1 MDDQQEPTQAP
12 ESDELAPTKSMMDRL
27 RDAVRPEPSTDDA
40 ATEEPGA
47 EAKAE
52 AEAEQRALE
61 DEFWGK
67 K

>member
-1 MDDQQEPTQAP
+1 MDDQQEPTQATEP
-12 ESDELAPTKSMMDRL
+12 DELAPTRSMMDRL
-27 RDAVRPEPSTDDA
+27 RGAVHPEPATDDA

-47 EAKAE
+47 ETE
-52 AEAEQRALE
+52 AEVQARALE

>member
-1 MDDQQEPTQAP
+1 MDDQQEPTQATEP
-12 ESDELAPTKSMMDRL
+12 DELAPTRSMMDRL
-27 RDAVRPEPSTDDA
+27 RGAVHPEPATDDA
-40 ATEEPGA
+40 ADEESG
-47 EAKAE
+47 AE